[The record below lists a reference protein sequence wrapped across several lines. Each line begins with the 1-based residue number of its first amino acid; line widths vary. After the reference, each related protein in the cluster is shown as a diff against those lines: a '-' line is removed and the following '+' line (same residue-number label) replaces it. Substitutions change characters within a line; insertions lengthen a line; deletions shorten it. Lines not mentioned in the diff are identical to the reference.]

1 MGGFDYQ
8 HEATTLLPDSDF
20 LSLPDHV
27 TQYGPVRAQTLGL
40 HIPESVKAWLLSG
53 APRIYDRRDL
63 KLPGNRQIA
72 LPSILMRYF
81 CSELTI
87 QQFEALLR
95 GKQAENDK
103 ALDAAAT
110 ECRRMKRPK
119 QALARLPHPAASSAS
134 ISAPLA
140 PAPLGNTPPPSPRI
154 PDTERSRTPPP
165 DRPRP
170 IGMPP
175 GPPVP
180 APPASPAAA
189 PAPPPPPPR
198 TVYAGFDR
206 GPVTSNPTPDTMGK
220 GKGPAK
226 GSKGDD
232 STRDAE
238 TPFPDFTPKRS
249 RLCP

>member
-1 MGGFDYQ
+1 MVPF
-8 HEATTLLPDSDF
+8 EPKLLGCTSPNPSK
-20 LSLPDHV
+20 H
-27 TQYGPVRAQTLGL
+27 G
-40 HIPESVKAWLLSG
+40 SG

-81 CSELTI
+81 CGELTI
-87 QQFEALLR
+87 QQFEVLLR

-103 ALDAAAT
+103 ALDAATT

-119 QALARLPHPAASSAS
+119 QALACLSHSAASSAS

-165 DRPRP
+165 DRPRR

-175 GPPVP
+175 GLPVP
-180 APPASPAAA
+180 ALPASPAAA
-189 PAPPPPPPR
+189 LALPPPPF
-198 TVYAGFDR
+198 TVYAGFDS
-206 GPVTSNPTPDTMGK
+206 GPVTSNPTSDSGYHGQRQRSCQRLQREWFHT
-220 GKGPAK
+220 GP
-226 GSKGDD
+226 
-232 STRDAE
+232 RDI
-238 TPFPDFTPKRS
+238 FFHDFTPTRS
-249 RLCP
+249 QLCP